1 VARRAKRVTVFM
13 GIVLQFVVRCETLLK
28 RNPAKGEPMTGDK
41 GVRAEDGWQ
50 VPTVVTINLGAGLG
64 AGRWTAG
71 PPDRWTSL
79 QCSKKWAYLSKTGFP
94 IPVHLRI

>member
-1 VARRAKRVTVFM
+1 MAAEPMEVARRAKRVTVFM
-13 GIVLQFVVRCETLLK
+13 GIVLQFVVRWETLLK

-64 AGRWTAG
+64 AGRWDAG
-71 PPDRWTSL
+71 TLGHWALGAGSL
-79 QCSKKWAYLSKTGFP
+79 
-94 IPVHLRI
+94 